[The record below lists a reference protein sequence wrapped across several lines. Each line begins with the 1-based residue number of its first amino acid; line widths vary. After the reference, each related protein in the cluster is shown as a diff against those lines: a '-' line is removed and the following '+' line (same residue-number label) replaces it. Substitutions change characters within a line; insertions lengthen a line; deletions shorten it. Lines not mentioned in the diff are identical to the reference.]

1 MDFDQ
6 LIRFGVEQGASDVH
20 LQTGAAPLLR
30 INGQIR
36 TVDAPPVAG
45 PALRQFILSIKHGLT
60 PEQLDRAMYEG
71 LDFSYRSPAWPGFVA
86 TFTATWEPRRW

>member
-36 TVDAPPVAG
+36 TVDASPVAG
-45 PALRQFILSIKHGLT
+45 SD
-60 PEQLDRAMYEG
+60 LD
-71 LDFSYRSPAWPGFVA
+71 SSSSRSSM
-86 TFTATWEPRRW
+86 E

>member
-1 MDFDQ
+1 MNFDQ

-36 TVDAPPVAG
+36 TVEAPPVAG
-45 PALRQFILSIKHGLT
+45 
-60 PEQLDRAMYEG
+60 
-71 LDFSYRSPAWPGFVA
+71 RSCGSSSSRSS
-86 TFTATWEPRRW
+86 TG

>member
-36 TVDAPPVAG
+36 TVEAPAG
-45 PALRQFILSIKHGLT
+45 RRVRSCASSSSQSS
-60 PEQLDRAMYEG
+60 EG
-71 LDFSYRSPAWPGFVA
+71 
-86 TFTATWEPRRW
+86 